1 MRTRYLLIYFSVL
14 LLFVLAALGYLLVS
28 YDPGRGAIGEEEAP
42 IAVEDPPFD
51 NHPVAPPDDSV
62 EDPGVDEPG
71 DEPVADEP
79 VIPVPG
85 APPVPRY
92 RLYLILDDAGQ
103 NLQELAPF
111 APLRGP
117 FTLAVLP
124 GLPFSAEAA
133 QWALERGHEVILHQP
148 MEAFSGA
155 DPGPGAIFHDDDPA
169 VIQRTLR
176 ANLQAIPGITGVNN
190 HMGSRVTSTPEAMR
204 SVLTVIQE
212 EGLYFLDSRT
222 TPESVVPQVAT
233 ELDMAVLVRQV
244 FLDDDR
250 TPAAIQQE
258 LDRALEIARTEGSV
272 IMIGHVMV
280 PFLAEELVRRQ
291 DRLQAEGFVF
301 APLIEAYQELQR

>member
-1 MRTRYLLIYFSVL
+1 MRTRHLLIYFGVL
-14 LLFVLAALGYLLVS
+14 LLFVLSALGYLLVS
-28 YDPGRGAIGEEEAP
+28 YDPGRGATGEEEVP
-42 IAVEDPPFD
+42 TAVEDPSVD
-51 NHPVAPPDDSV
+51 DPP
-62 EDPGVDEPG
+62 GALADEPEDESKADPE

-133 QWALERGHEVILHQP
+133 QWALDRGHEVILHQP

-233 ELDMAVLVRQV
+233 ELDMSVLVRQV

-250 TPAAIQQE
+250 APAAIQQE
-258 LDRALEIARTEGSV
+258 LDRALEIARIEGSV

-291 DRLQAEGFVF
+291 DRLQAEGFIF

>member
-1 MRTRYLLIYFSVL
+1 MRTRHLLIYFGVL
-14 LLFVLAALGYLLVS
+14 LLFVLSALGYLLVS
-28 YDPGRGAIGEEEAP
+28 YDPGRGATGEEEVLT
-42 IAVEDPPFD
+42 AVEDPSVD
-51 NHPVAPPDDSV
+51 DPP
-62 EDPGVDEPG
+62 GALADEPEDESKADPE

-133 QWALERGHEVILHQP
+133 QWALDRGHEVILHQP

-169 VIQRTLR
+169 TIQRTLR

-233 ELDMAVLVRQV
+233 ELDVSVLVRQV

-250 TPAAIQQE
+250 APAAIQQE
-258 LDRALEIARTEGSV
+258 LDRALEIARVEGAV